1 MSTTRSHTL
10 NSQQRTAL
18 LAALGYISRN
28 PTDADRQ
35 MFLAIVLRAR
45 ARRRQAAQRLRTEV
59 SHQLVMG

>member
-1 MSTTRSHTL
+1 MSNRSLTTTD
-10 NSQQRTAL
+10 RTAL

-45 ARRRQAAQRLRTEV
+45 ARRRQAAQRLRTDV
-59 SHQLVMG
+59 SQQLVMG